1 MIDAANPL
9 LRGDLRNFEDFPL
22 IELPRCGGGQ

>member
-9 LRGDLRNFEDFPL
+9 LRGDLRNFEDFPV
-22 IELPRCGGGQ
+22 IKLPPCGGEQ